1 MRAKLLFSVAVLTS
15 LAAAVSAQT
24 PAPTAP
30 QTPAG
35 LWQAVDDDTKQPT
48 GWFLIA
54 NHDGVYSGII
64 AKMFLK
70 PGEDP
75 NAVCSECK
83 DDRQN
88 HTWLGLEIIRGMKQ
102 DADKPE
108 KYVDGTILD
117 PRDGK
122 VYKANMTVTP
132 DGQTLVVRGYIGISL
147 LGKNQYWTRLPD
159 SAMTMLDPSVNPN
172 PAVAAPSSGQAAAG
186 AQAASRRTRRGARG
200 GSQIAPRGVRACS
213 HKSRL
218 VGGSTDVRF
227 TPRLCC
233 KTILSL
239 EGKNPFLNQSLKME
253 F

>member
-24 PAPTAP
+24 QAPAVL

-64 AKMFLK
+64 ARMFLK

-75 NAVCSECK
+75 NPVCSECK
-83 DDRQN
+83 DDRHN
-88 HTWLGLEIIRGMKQ
+88 HPWLGLELIRGMQ
-102 DADKPE
+102 QETADK
-108 KYVDGTILD
+108 YSGGTILD

-172 PAVAAPSSGQAAAG
+172 PAVAAPTPANKPAPARKPQAV
-186 AQAASRRTRRGARG
+186 
-200 GSQIAPRGVRACS
+200 APGTAPAPAP
-213 HKSRL
+213 K
-218 VGGSTDVRF
+218 
-227 TPRLCC
+227 
-233 KTILSL
+233 
-239 EGKNPFLNQSLKME
+239 
-253 F
+253 

>member
-15 LAAAVSAQT
+15 LATAVSAQT
-24 PAPTAP
+24 PAPAVP

-48 GWFLIA
+48 GWFLIT

-83 DDRQN
+83 DDRLN

-102 DADKPE
+102 DPDKPE
-108 KYVDGTILD
+108 KYEDGTILD

-159 SAMTMLDPSVNPN
+159 SDMSQLDPSVNPN
-172 PAVAAPSSGQAAAG
+172 PPVAAPAAKPAPARKPQAAAPG
-186 AQAASRRTRRGARG
+186 AAPAA
-200 GSQIAPRGVRACS
+200 P
-213 HKSRL
+213 K
-218 VGGSTDVRF
+218 
-227 TPRLCC
+227 
-233 KTILSL
+233 
-239 EGKNPFLNQSLKME
+239 
-253 F
+253 